1 MLTRRIVM
9 SVCALSLAIP
19 ATAAAAP
26 PAHPLAEGPYG
37 ISAATGPPTTA
48 KAKGPYGVTTTGPAI
63 VAKAKGPYGVTT
75 AGPPVTANAKGPYGI
90 TPATGPSTTAG
101 RAAHPAAIAHRNST
115 DWRTAAIGEAALLAL
130 AALGLAH
137 LLTAR
142 RHGPRLAA

>member
-1 MLTRRIVM
+1 MLTRRIVT

-37 ISAATGPPTTA
+37 ISSTTGPPTTA

-63 VAKAKGPYGVTT
+63 TAKAKGPYGVTT
-75 AGPPVTANAKGPYGI
+75 AGPAITANAKGPYGI
-90 TPATGPSTTAG
+90 TAAAGPSTTAE
-101 RAAHPAAIAHRNST
+101 PAAAARGNST
-115 DWRTAAIGEAALLAL
+115 DWRIVAICEAALLAL

-137 LLTAR
+137 LVTAR
-142 RHGPRLAA
+142 GRAPRIAV